1 MSEALTHKIRQPL
14 NAIPYLIFKYLNAL
28 SKVFGIFLVLE
39 LFRLFTKEDYKLIK
53 LFFLLAVFIIV
64 TVILA
69 LKEYIFL
76 YYQIENHQL
85 IIHNGF
91 IKKSK
96 TVIPLKKIQNITTK
110 SNWLQ
115 KLLGVTSIIIDT
127 AGSEK
132 EEAEFII
139 KAKNIEDFKNAVLLN
154 NNAEASVNTE
164 LSQKEVPI
172 KKSYAYI
179 FETRTVDILKLG
191 LSANHLETLLIV
203 AAFVFSQM
211 QDLKKFFKESVENLS
226 NSSSS
231 IVEQSLHT
239 VWGIIVL
246 VFGLLVLTIIFSIA
260 RSVLKYFDFK
270 ISKTDNGFYLKYGL
284 FSTIEKIV
292 PIKKIQMI
300 QWSANAL
307 RLKLKLYEF
316 KFLTT
321 GDDDQ
326 NKKLKTYI
334 PITQISLLNTLAMDY
349 CNPSSFYSHQK
360 IRIQKQ
366 YVFITFLLKII
377 PLVLVIILM
386 AFLLQIELVYLLA
399 LPMYWGF
406 QAFLKQRK
414 SYLQFHHEGI
424 FFNEQS
430 YGSKVNIVRW
440 DKLQT
445 LCFQQS
451 RFQKKNKLA
460 TLKLNSSAGKITI
473 PYLTFTQAEQ
483 LYNLALYKM
492 ETTEWR

>member
-1 MSEALTHKIRQPL
+1 MNETLTNKIRQPL
-14 NAIPYLIFKYLNAL
+14 NALPYLIFKYLHVL
-28 SKVFGIFLVLE
+28 FKVFGIFLVLE
-39 LFRLFTKEDYKLIK
+39 LFRLFTNDDYKLIK
-53 LFFLLAVFIIV
+53 LFFLLAVFI
-64 TVILA
+64 VITILLA

-76 YYQIENHQL
+76 YYQIKNHQL

-139 KAKNIEDFKNAVLLN
+139 KAKDIEDFKNIILLN
-154 NNAEASVNTE
+154 TNAEIPVTTG
-164 LSQKEVPI
+164 LSKKTVPT
-172 KKSYAYI
+172 KKAYTYI
-179 FETRTVDILKLG
+179 FETRTIDILKLG
-191 LSANHLETLLIV
+191 LSANHLETLLI
-203 AAFVFSQM
+203 AATFIFSQL
-211 QDLKKFFKESVENLS
+211 QDLKKYFQESIESLS
-226 NSSSS
+226 NTSSS
-231 IVEQSLHT
+231 IVEQNLHT
-239 VWGIIVL
+239 AWGIIVL
-246 VFGLLVLTIIFSIA
+246 VFALLVLTIIFSIL
-260 RSVLKYFDFK
+260 RSLLKYFDFK

-284 FSTIEKIV
+284 LSNIEKIV
-292 PIKKIQMI
+292 PNKKIQMI

-334 PITQISLLNTLAMDY
+334 PITQIALLNTLAKDY
-349 CNPSSFYSHQK
+349 CAPTSFHSNQK
-360 IRIQKQ
+360 TVIQKQ
-366 YVFITFLLKII
+366 YIFITLLLKII
-377 PLVLVIILM
+377 PLIFIILLIAFILHL
-386 AFLLQIELVYLLA
+386 AFLYLLV
-399 LPMYWGF
+399 LPAYWGF
-406 QAFLKQRK
+406 KSILKQKK
-414 SYLQFHHEGI
+414 SYLQFHEDGVL
-424 FFNEQS
+424 FNEQS
-430 YGSKVNIVRW
+430 FGLKVQIVRW

-460 TLKLNSSAGKITI
+460 TLKLNSSAGNISI
-473 PYLTFTQAEQ
+473 PYITVTEAEQ
-483 LYNLALYKM
+483 LYNLGIYKM